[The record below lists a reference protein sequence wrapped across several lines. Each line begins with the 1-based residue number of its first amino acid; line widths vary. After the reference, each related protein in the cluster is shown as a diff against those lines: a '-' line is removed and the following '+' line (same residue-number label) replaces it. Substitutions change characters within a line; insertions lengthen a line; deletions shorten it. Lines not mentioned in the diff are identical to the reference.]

1 MTYSRPGNSRV
12 NVGPGQQLGNAPRI
26 ELNNNGSKVSTD
38 APQRDNTNP
47 SLVYQ
52 NGMKKKEQIDGFL
65 DFFNN
70 TVSPALTKEF
80 DRRAKREA
88 GTVLDS
94 YAPEDITSGG
104 NEEAID
110 AMNSLSPRAKDFVV
124 EAQAA
129 AAVSTYSTALRA
141 AYNNNERVFTPGS
154 GPEAEQIR
162 AEAKAAAREEAREIS
177 GLSRLP
183 AYQTAINAE
192 KLMTQEGQINGQ
204 LYQARINAESRI
216 RQGTLAEAGG
226 KILATNFT
234 QIGRAAA
241 AAEDGDT
248 VEQVGTR
255 GLLEKITEASGK
267 TEGVF
272 GQAKNLAGSITE
284 AATTMNP
291 REQQQLYAELKRQ
304 RDNPLLAVDGTT
316 DLWNVPLNDQG
327 TTLSQLLDER
337 ELQSQ
342 AGADAYTQ
350 KEIGAK
356 LIKLT
361 MEGKNEEAEQLLAS
375 SFDLMNDPANWTAL
389 AQLKTR
395 EENRITPQMRTN
407 ENDIEES
414 ILKGETT
421 AVDAALNLFASDPGQ
436 VSRTYMNGL
445 LARARREKETGQTGN
460 SPNKPAF
467 DAYAAYKSSPA
478 SKEQRDYFA
487 SQIQSLPG
495 ATDQAGGYTQKGLKM
510 AMEAEK
516 LKRDYFLEIFNEKK
530 AANESIDRFEIWG
543 EAQNRAL
550 TAIKEKQKESETG
563 GVASPAEQLTTF
575 TNTAQSKINQ
585 ATIDNGG
592 KLTIPIDAL
601 SPSVRARLE
610 EQGKSWNS
618 LNERQKAIA
627 LASSFKGMTIQKNG
641 KPVQIDD
648 RMAADMAR
656 KILQRAK
663 KAGVD
668 SPGPGVPESVPVTEQ
683 EEQKYRGGRRSSP
696 SGNARPGIENTVDK
710 TLDIL
715 NTVTDYV
722 TKPTGVEG
730 NNLTPLGENIRKWFN
745 NDGMGDQSMN
755 YVGGF
760 LNMVVGAAPANAA
773 PLTYGDNDGV
783 AAFRQAWRFG
793 SQGLKTAPLPQVASG
808 TQVRVVPA
816 AVGNDQHE
824 LFVMIGVAEGTRTPN
839 GGYTKAYYGHTDPGD
854 GFSNRGTV
862 SGGRESG
869 ASPEMV
875 DQRWMGTLTS
885 VQQKMRPS
893 LIVMGLM
900 PGTQGYNRVMFNL
913 MDLTVQSPAAAQDFA
928 GKLIEVREAGWTIEA
943 IAKARADSFINPAT
957 GRLDAPGFGNNYQ
970 NLIKDQ
976 RSRAGVYDYRR
987 RV

>member
-1 MTYSRPGNSRV
+1 MTYSRPGNNRV
-12 NVGPGQQLGNAPRI
+12 NIRPGEQIGNAPRI
-26 ELNNNGSKVSTD
+26 ELNNSGSSVSRN
-38 APQRDNTNP
+38 APQRDNRNP
-47 SLVYQ
+47 SLTYQ

-65 DFFNN
+65 EDFND
-70 TVSPALTKEF
+70 TAMPALGAEF
-80 DRRAKREA
+80 ERRAKREA
-88 GTVLDS
+88 GTVLDA
-94 YAPEDITSGG
+94 YPAEEITGGG
-104 NEEAID
+104 NQEAID

-129 AAVSTYSTALRA
+129 GAVSTYATALRA
-141 AYNNNERVFTPGS
+141 AYNNNEQVFTPGS
-154 GPEAEQIR
+154 TPEAEQIR
-162 AEAKAAAREEAREIS
+162 ATAKAAAREEAREIS

-183 AYQTAINAE
+183 AYQTTVNA
-192 KLMTQEGQINGQ
+192 KALMEAEGKINGD
-204 LYQARINAESRI
+204 LYKSRIFAESKLRESA
-216 RQGTLAEAGG
+216 LAEAGG
-226 KILATNFT
+226 KILSTNFT

-241 AAEDGDT
+241 TTEDGDA
-248 VEQVGTR
+248 VERMGSR
-255 GLLEKITEASGK
+255 GLLEQITAASAK

-272 GQAKNLAGSITE
+272 GQANNLARSITE

-291 REQQQLYAELKRQ
+291 REQQQLYAEMKRQ
-304 RDNPLLAVDGTT
+304 RDNPLIAVDGTT

-342 AGADAYTQ
+342 KGADAYTK
-350 KEIGAK
+350 KELGAK
-356 LIKLT
+356 LIRLT
-361 MEGKNEEAEQLLAS
+361 MEGKSEEAEQLLAN
-375 SFDLMNDPANWTAL
+375 SFDLLNDPANWTAL

-395 EENRITPQMRTN
+395 EEARITPAMITTQ
-407 ENDIEES
+407 NDIDAAV
-414 ILKGETT
+414 LNGETNY
-421 AVDAALNLFASDPGQ
+421 VDAVKGLFAGETGT
-436 VSRTYMNGL
+436 VSKRWLESRLGL
-445 LARARREKETGQTGN
+445 ARREIETGKTGN
-460 SPNKPAF
+460 SPDKPAF
-467 DAYAAYKSSPA
+467 DAYGAHKSSSGSA
-478 SKEQRDYFA
+478 EQRAYFA

-495 ATDQAGGYTQKGLKM
+495 ATEGGDYTQKGFKM
-510 AMEAEK
+510 VMEAEA
-516 LKRDYFLEIFNEKK
+516 LRRDYFLEIFNEKK
-530 AANESIDRFEIWG
+530 AAGESIDKFEIWG
-543 EAQNRAL
+543 EAQDRAL
-550 TAIKEKQKESETG
+550 TAIKEKQKTNETG
-563 GVASPAEQLTTF
+563 SVSSPAEQLTTF

-585 ATIDNGG
+585 ATIENGG
-592 KLTIPIDAL
+592 KLTIPLDAL

-610 EQGKSWNS
+610 EKGKPWDS
-618 LNERQKAIA
+618 LSEREQSNA

-656 KILQRAK
+656 KILQQAK
-663 KAGVD
+663 KAGAD
-668 SPGPGVPESVPVTEQ
+668 SPGPGVPQRVPVTEQ
-683 EEQKYRGGRRSSP
+683 EEKVAEEQAKAEGYQSPAYRATSQILDNATQYIQKDLEKD
-696 SGNARPGIENTVDK
+696 SGI
-710 TLDIL
+710 
-715 NTVTDYV
+715 
-722 TKPTGVEG
+722 
-730 NNLTPLGENIRKWFN
+730 PLLENIKKWFN
-745 NDGMGDQSMN
+745 NDGMGEQSMN

-760 LNMVVGAAPANAA
+760 LNMVVGAAPANAG
-773 PLTYGDNDGV
+773 PLTYGDDDGV

-816 AVGNDQHE
+816 AVSNDQHE

-839 GGYTKAYYGHTDPGD
+839 GGYTQAYYGHKDPGD

-875 DQRWMGTLTS
+875 DLRWMGTLTS

>member
-12 NVGPGQQLGNAPRI
+12 NVRPGQQIGNAPLI
-26 ELNNNGSKVSTD
+26 ELNNNGSVVSKS
-38 APQRDNTNP
+38 AIQRDNTNP
-47 SLVYQ
+47 NLIYQ

-70 TVSPALTKEF
+70 TVRPELGKEHE
-80 DRRAKREA
+80 RRAKREA
-88 GTVLDS
+88 GAVLDS
-94 YAPEDITSGG
+94 YAPEEITSGG
-104 NEEAID
+104 NQEAID

-530 AANESIDRFEIWG
+530 ATGESIDAFDIWDT
-543 EAQNRAL
+543 AQNRAL

-592 KLTIPIDAL
+592 KLTIPVDAL

-618 LNERQKAIA
+618 LNERQKTIA

-648 RMAADMAR
+648 RMAADMAG

-663 KAGVD
+663 KAGAD
-668 SPGPGVPESVPVTEQ
+668 SPGPGVPQRVPVTEQ
-683 EEQKYRGGRRSSP
+683 EEKVAEEQAKAEGYQSPAYRATSQILDNATQYIQKDLEKD
-696 SGNARPGIENTVDK
+696 SGI
-710 TLDIL
+710 
-715 NTVTDYV
+715 
-722 TKPTGVEG
+722 
-730 NNLTPLGENIRKWFN
+730 PLLENIKKWFN

-760 LNMVVGAAPANAA
+760 LNMVVGAAPANAG

-793 SQGLKTAPLPQVASG
+793 SQGLKTAPLPQVAPG

-839 GGYTKAYYGHTDPGD
+839 GGYTQAYYGHKDPGD

-875 DQRWMGTLTS
+875 DLRWMGTLTS

>member
-1 MTYSRPGNSRV
+1 
-12 NVGPGQQLGNAPRI
+12 
-26 ELNNNGSKVSTD
+26 
-38 APQRDNTNP
+38 
-47 SLVYQ
+47 
-52 NGMKKKEQIDGFL
+52 MKKKQQIDGFL

-70 TVSPALTKEF
+70 TVSPELTKEHE
-80 DRRAKREA
+80 RRAKREA
-88 GTVLDS
+88 GAVLD
-94 YAPEDITSGG
+94 AFPPEDITSGG

-110 AMNSLSPRAKDFVV
+110 AMNSLSPRAKDLVV

-141 AYNNNERVFTPGS
+141 AANNPANERIFTPGS
-154 GPEAEQIR
+154 SPEAEQIR
-162 AEAKAAAREEAREIS
+162 AEAKAALREEAREIS

-192 KLMTQEGQINGQ
+192 KLMTQEGQLNGQ
-204 LYQARINAESRI
+204 LYQARIAAESTL
-216 RQGTLAEAGG
+216 RQSKLAEAGG

-350 KEIGAK
+350 KEIGQK
-356 LIKLT
+356 LIRLT
-361 MEGKNEEAEQLLAS
+361 MEGKHEEAEQLLAS
-375 SFDLMNDPANWTAL
+375 SFDLLNDPTNWTAL

-395 EENRITPQMRTN
+395 EENRVTPQMRTN

-421 AVDAALNLFASDPGQ
+421 AVDAALSLFASDPGR

-445 LARARREKETGQTGN
+445 LNRARREKETGQAGS

-467 DAYAAYKSSPA
+467 DAYASMKGDSDNRLIEQQFQAQLLENIYLPTRGVGKD
-478 SKEQRDYFA
+478 KELTIAARGFLIEAETDQRDAYV
-487 SQIQSLPG
+487 
-495 ATDQAGGYTQKGLKM
+495 
-510 AMEAEK
+510 
-516 LKRDYFLEIFNEKK
+516 EIFNETV
-530 AANESIDRFEIWG
+530 AAGKPVDKLKIYK
-543 EAQNRAL
+543 EATARAL
-550 TAIKEKQKESETG
+550 AKFKERVSVNDTSGPSNLAKETATYS
-563 GVASPAEQLTTF
+563 
-575 TNTAQSKINQ
+575 TNAQSVIDK
-585 ATIDNGG
+585 ATIANGG
-592 KLTIPIDAL
+592 KLSIPIEAL
-601 SPSVRARLE
+601 SESVRIKLE
-610 EQGKSWNS
+610 EQGKDFNS
-618 LNERQKAIA
+618 LNIGDKTLL
-627 LASSFKGMTIQKNG
+627 LADSFTGQTTLVKGKLAVMTQE
-641 KPVQIDD
+641 
-648 RMAADMAR
+648 MAEKQAQA
-656 KILQRAK
+656 ILQRAK
-663 KAGVD
+663 KVGAN
-668 SPGPGVPESVPVTEQ
+668 SPGPGVPQRVPVTEQ
-683 EEQKYRGGRRSSP
+683 EEKVAEEQAKAEGYQSPAYRAASQILDSATQYIQKDLEKD
-696 SGNARPGIENTVDK
+696 SGI
-710 TLDIL
+710 
-715 NTVTDYV
+715 
-722 TKPTGVEG
+722 
-730 NNLTPLGENIRKWFN
+730 PLLENIKKWFN

-760 LNMVVGAAPANAA
+760 LNMVVGAAPANAG

-793 SQGLKTAPLPQVASG
+793 SQGLKTAPLPQVAPG

-816 AVGNDQHE
+816 AVSNDQHE

-854 GFSNRGTV
+854 GFTNRGTV

-875 DQRWMGTLTS
+875 DLKWMGALTS

-893 LIVMGLM
+893 LIVMGLT

-928 GKLIEVREAGWTIEA
+928 GKLIEVRKAGWTIEA

>member
-1 MTYSRPGNSRV
+1 MTYSRPGNNRV
-12 NVGPGQQLGNAPRI
+12 SVRPGQQLGNAPRI
-26 ELNNNGSKVSTD
+26 ELNNSGSTVSRS

-47 SLVYQ
+47 NLIYQ
-52 NGMKKKEQIDGFL
+52 NGMKKKQQIDGFL

-70 TVSPALTKEF
+70 TVSPELTKEYE
-80 DRRAKREA
+80 RRAKREA
-88 GTVLDS
+88 GTVLDAF
-94 YAPEDITSGG
+94 APEDITSGG

-110 AMNSLSPRAKDFVV
+110 AMNSLSPRAKDYVV

-154 GPEAEQIR
+154 GQEAEQIR

-192 KLMTQEGQINGQ
+192 RLMAQEGQINGQ
-204 LYQARINAESRI
+204 LYQARIAAESQI
-216 RQGTLAEAGG
+216 RQSKLAEAGG
-226 KILATNFT
+226 KILAANFT

-241 AAEDGDT
+241 ASEDGDT

-267 TEGVF
+267 TEGIF
-272 GQAKNLAGSITE
+272 GQAKNLAASITE

-304 RDNPLLAVDGTT
+304 RDNPLIAVDERT

-356 LIKLT
+356 LIRLT

-375 SFDLMNDPANWTAL
+375 SFDLLNDPANWTAL

-445 LARARREKETGQTGN
+445 LARARREKETGQVGN
-460 SPNKPAF
+460 SPDKPAF
-467 DAYAAYKSSPA
+467 DAYASMKGDTDNRLIEQQFQAELLENIYLPTRGVG
-478 SKEQRDYFA
+478 KEKELTIAARGFLIEAETDQRDAY
-487 SQIQSLPG
+487 I
-495 ATDQAGGYTQKGLKM
+495 
-510 AMEAEK
+510 
-516 LKRDYFLEIFNEKK
+516 EIFNETV
-530 AANESIDRFEIWG
+530 AAGKPVDKLKIYK
-543 EAQNRAL
+543 EATSRAL
-550 TAIKEKQKESETG
+550 AKFKERVSASDTSGPSNLVKETATYS
-563 GVASPAEQLTTF
+563 
-575 TNTAQSKINQ
+575 NNAQSVINK
-585 ATIDNGG
+585 ATIANGG
-592 KLTIPIDAL
+592 KLSIPVEAL
-601 SPSVRARLE
+601 SESVRIKLE
-610 EQGKSWNS
+610 ELGKDFNS
-618 LNERQKAIA
+618 LSIGDKTLLLADSFTGQTTLVKGKLAVMTQEMAQKQAEA
-627 LASSFKGMTIQKNG
+627 
-641 KPVQIDD
+641 
-648 RMAADMAR
+648 
-656 KILQRAK
+656 ILQRAK
-663 KAGVD
+663 KVGAN
-668 SPGPGVPESVPVTEQ
+668 SPGPGVPQRVPVTEQ
-683 EEQKYRGGRRSSP
+683 EEKVAEEQAKAEGYQSPAFRATSQILDNATQYIQKDLEKD
-696 SGNARPGIENTVDK
+696 SGI
-710 TLDIL
+710 
-715 NTVTDYV
+715 
-722 TKPTGVEG
+722 
-730 NNLTPLGENIRKWFN
+730 PLLENIKKWFN

-760 LNMVVGAAPANAA
+760 LNMVVGAAPANAG

-793 SQGLKTAPLPQVASG
+793 SQGLKTAPLPQVAPG

-816 AVGNDQHE
+816 AVSNDQHE

-839 GGYTKAYYGHTDPGD
+839 GGYTQAYYGHTDPGD

-875 DQRWMGTLTS
+875 DLKWMGTLTS

-893 LIVMGLM
+893 LIVMGLT